1 MTEDSAPIS
10 VLLVDHEP
18 TDRLLLRRW
27 IERSLEVEIVEASD
41 GLEALELLSA
51 KKIELVVSEL
61 DLPQL
66 SGIDLLTL
74 LEADPRRK
82 EIEIL
87 IAARNA
93 SEDTV
98 RKTIEYGISDYLLKP
113 LQYDWVIQRLRA
125 ASERVKE
132 RRKHQAETPD
142 DALTRI
148 LVADPDPNFSA
159 TVEAALFGIYS
170 FKQSHTVAE
179 TLVHALRF
187 KPEVVF
193 VSRALPGLRID
204 FLVDRVRKLPGIGD
218 IRIFE
223 LTDTADREF
232 TPGLDGELVRTYV
245 PAKLRS
251 AVMSLLGDE
260 EGDTDQLAWTKPF
273 ASELSSAI
281 SQTFGMLTG
290 DDVAISAGAEGL
302 PEPEVYGSI
311 GVDEESGAVGLRVDM
326 RCSVRL
332 TARLTGA
339 MLSEEMPDDEPQ
351 LDVVNEVL
359 NVVGGRIKH
368 SAEERGVNVKM
379 GLPAASQEPP
389 EPPDAVKQFEKS
401 VVWKD
406 ESFLISLSVLRG
418 VPRKQAEEAS
428 ESEPSAPAEN
438 AVKVEPAAE
447 KPAEPVAEAT

>member
-1 MTEDSAPIS
+1 MIEESAPIS

-27 IERSLEVEIVEASD
+27 IERSLEVEILEASN

-51 KKIELVVSEL
+51 QKIELVVSEL

-87 IAARNA
+87 IASRNA

-159 TVEAALFGIYS
+159 TVEAALFGIYA

-187 KPEVVF
+187 KPQVVF
-193 VSRALPGLRID
+193 VSRALPGLHID
-204 FLVDRVRKLPGIGD
+204 FLVDRVRKLPGLED

-223 LTDTADREF
+223 LTDEAGAETAE
-232 TPGLDGELVRTYV
+232 GLNGVLARTYV
-245 PAKLRS
+245 PDKLRTS
-251 AVMSLLGDE
+251 MMSLLGDE
-260 EGDTDQLAWTKPF
+260 EGAGDRLAWTKPF
-273 ASELSSAI
+273 ANELASAV

-290 DDVAISAGAEGL
+290 DDVSIVNGAEGL
-302 PEPEVYGSI
+302 PEPQVFGFIY
-311 GVDEESGAVGLRVDM
+311 VNEESGPISLRVDM
-326 RCSVRL
+326 QCSVRL

-339 MLSEEMPDDEPQ
+339 MLGEEMPEDEAQ
-351 LDVVNEVL
+351 LDVVNEAL
-359 NVVGGRIKH
+359 NVIGGRIKN
-368 SAEERGVNVKM
+368 SAEERDVDVKM
-379 GLPAASQEPP
+379 GLPTATQDPP
-389 EPPDAVKQFEKS
+389 EHEEPVVRFEKS
-401 VVWKD
+401 VTWKD
-406 ESFLISLSVLRG
+406 ETFLVGLAVERGGVSV
-418 VPRKQAEEAS
+418 
-428 ESEPSAPAEN
+428 PADADEG
-438 AVKVEPAAE
+438 E
-447 KPAEPVAEAT
+447 AEPVEQPA